1 MTSLITLE
9 HLIIKMMPFSDSLIE
24 WCMKH
29 PEFHSGLK
37 LIYSERFISL
47 GAMVTSYSP
56 YRPNDEVIGV
66 YTYDYKR
73 KNPIFKQDFI
83 VNIGKKD
90 MQFVLYTRNKKG
102 TMTRYVKDINDFYR
116 TYGKGD
122 FYVNSHHLTL
132 NQLPKELQERGQG
145 AINLAERIV
154 KGGFSKPD
162 EAN

>member
-1 MTSLITLE
+1 
-9 HLIIKMMPFSDSLIE
+9 MMPFSDSLIE

-83 VNIGKKD
+83 VNIGKNICNL
-90 MQFVLYTRNKKG
+90 FFT
-102 TMTRYVKDINDFYR
+102 
-116 TYGKGD
+116 
-122 FYVNSHHLTL
+122 
-132 NQLPKELQERGQG
+132 QETKRGQ
-145 AINLAERIV
+145 
-154 KGGFSKPD
+154 
-162 EAN
+162 